1 MLVICLKLFDVSYRQ
16 IESSSF
22 LSLLIVCLTNAMGEP
37 RELTDPLL
45 SWAVR
50 QASRSHNAV
59 GHAAADLPLHAA
71 NSLKLNELCLTWP
84 QRKLNQVVALFVAFY
99 REPAQLELQL
109 LLQSVVLGEVLIEV
123 GDTGLVFVLI
133 LVDFVGLLCL
143 GVHSL
148 GLLALCAAE
157 LLELLLA
164 VEHCAHHDLTGH
176 RESSWIHLPEHNGLL
191 LARFD
196 FDIVAGA
203 LLWLLDLELLELR
216 VVDVLT
222 VACLHLVIYNVDVAV
237 SLLSH
242 GEVLRDL
249 RSALLGK
256 IGSLTLS
263 ELLLSAASHE
273 LANKFI
279 LVVLALLVAEE
290 D

>member
-1 MLVICLKLFDVSYRQ
+1 MLRLK
-16 IESSSF
+16 
-22 LSLLIVCLTNAMGEP
+22 P
-37 RELTDPLL
+37 
-45 SWAVR
+45 
-50 QASRSHNAV
+50 ASHDAV
-59 GHAAADLPLHAA
+59 GHAAANLPLHPSD
-71 NSLKLNELCLTWP
+71 SLQLDKFRLAGAQAELH
-84 QRKLNQVVALFVAFY
+84 NVVAFVVALD
-99 REPAQLELQL
+99 RESAKLELQF
-109 LLQSVVLGEVLIEV
+109 LLQRVPVSLIFVEV
-123 GDTGLVFVLI
+123 GYAGLVFVLV

-176 RESSWIHLPEHNGLL
+176 RESSWIHLPEYNGLL

-203 LLWLLDLELLELR
+203 LLRLLDLEFLELR

-279 LVVLALLVAEE
+279 LIVLALLVAEE